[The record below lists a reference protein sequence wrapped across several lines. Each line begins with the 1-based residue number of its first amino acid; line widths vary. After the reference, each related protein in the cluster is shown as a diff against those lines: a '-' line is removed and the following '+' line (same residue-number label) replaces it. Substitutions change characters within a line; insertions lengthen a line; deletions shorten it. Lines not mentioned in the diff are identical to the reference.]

1 MAPLTENPSV
11 WPLLL
16 GLQQRCMRALD
27 AAELGF
33 VITNETW
40 HLIPYRQAVVFQTDR
55 LGNPV
60 LKTVSGLATI
70 TDETPFTL
78 WLGRLCRIASAD
90 FLSGDPMRLDVAML
104 EHELA
109 EGWAEWWPE
118 HALFVPLTAPS
129 GRRVGAV
136 LLVRENRWNDD
147 DLQLVSILAE
157 TWGYCLNAMIGDR
170 STLADHWK
178 RAKNHPRRT
187 PILIALALLIVFPVR
202 LSAVAPAEIIPLQAQ
217 AIAAPM
223 EGVVKTFWVP
233 PNSLVKQGQPLFSL
247 DDTTL
252 RNRRDVA
259 QKALAVAQ
267 ADALAA
273 QQKAFDNIQSK
284 GDLSTLIGR
293 VKEKEA
299 ELAYLGESLARIE
312 VKAPLDGILVYGD
325 PNDWL
330 GKPVVTGE
338 RIAQL
343 AQPNDLG
350 VLMWLP
356 VADAISLEAGASM
369 RVYLQVSPLSSLA
382 AELEQTSYQATVS
395 PGGVASYRIRGRLVA
410 GDEARIGLR
419 GVAKVYG
426 AWRPLIYWVMRRP
439 LGALRQWLGV

>member
-1 MAPLTENPSV
+1 MAPLIENSSV

-33 VITNETW
+33 VVANETW

-70 TDETPFTL
+70 NEETPFTL
-78 WLGRLCRIASAD
+78 WIGRICRIASAD
-90 FLSGDPMRLDVAML
+90 FPGGEPMRIDLGML
-104 EHELA
+104 TRELA
-109 EGWAEWWPE
+109 EAWAEWWPE
-118 HALFVPLTAPS
+118 HAVFVPLAAPS

-136 LLVRENRWNDD
+136 LLVREIPWEDG
-147 DLQLVSILAE
+147 DLQLLGTLAE
-157 TWGYCLNAMIGDR
+157 TWGYCLHAMIGHR
-170 STLADHWK
+170 STLADYWD
-178 RAKNHPRRT
+178 RARNHPWRK
-187 PILIALALLIVFPVR
+187 PILIALGLLTLLPVR
-202 LSAVAPAEIIPLQAQ
+202 LSAVAPAEIIPLQAEVV
-217 AIAAPM
+217 AAPM
-223 EGVVKTFWVP
+223 DGVVKTFWVP
-233 PNSLVKQGQPLFSL
+233 PNSVVKQAQPLFSL

-273 QQKAFDNIQSK
+273 QQKAFDNVQSK

-299 ELAYLGESLARIE
+299 ELAYLDESLARID
-312 VKAPLDGILVYGD
+312 VKAPLDGIFVYGD

-343 AQPNDLG
+343 AQPDDLG

-356 VADAISLEAGASM
+356 VADAINLEPGASM
-369 RVYLQVSPLSSLA
+369 RIYLQVSPLSSLS
-382 AELEQTSYQATVS
+382 AELVQTSYQATVS
-395 PGGVASYRIRGRLVA
+395 PSGVASYRIRGRLAA
-410 GDEARIGLR
+410 GSEARIGLR

-426 AWRPLIYWVMRRP
+426 AWRPLSYWLMRRP